1 MELYGGIALVTGASK
16 GIGREIALSLAQE
29 GAMVAINYRNDE
41 EGANKTLKRVNE
53 IGGNG
58 FIVKG
63 DVASYDSCVYMYN
76 ECIKKFGKLNIL
88 VNNAGIS
95 KVGLFMDMSMED
107 INSLIDTNLKGAIN
121 LTHAVLPH
129 MVSRREGSVINI
141 SSMWGN
147 VGASCEAIYS
157 STKGGV
163 NLFTKALGKE
173 MALSGIR
180 VNAIAPGVINTS
192 MNSFLSSEEKLALE
206 EEIPM
211 GKFGEGKD
219 IGDLVVFLAS
229 NKSKYITSQVI
240 TVDGGY
246 L

>member
-1 MELYGGIALVTGASK
+1 MELNGKVALVTGASK
-16 GIGREIALSLAQE
+16 GIGREIALCIAKE

-41 EGANKTLKRVNE
+41 EGATKTLELINE

-58 FIVKG
+58 FVVKG
-63 DVASYDSCVYMYN
+63 DVSSYDDCLSMYN
-76 ECIKKFGKLNIL
+76 NCINKFGKLNIL

-107 INSLIDTNLKGAIN
+107 IDSLIDINLKGAIN

-129 MVSRREGSVINI
+129 MVSRKEGSIINI

-192 MNSFLSSEEKLALE
+192 MNGFLSSEEKLALE

>member
-1 MELYGGIALVTGASK
+1 MDLNGKVALVTGASK
-16 GIGREIALSLAQE
+16 GIGREITLSLIKE

-41 EGANKTLKRVNE
+41 EGANKTLKLVNE

-63 DVASYDSCVYMYN
+63 DVASYDNCVSMYN
-76 ECIKKFGKLNIL
+76 KCIKKFGKLNIL
-88 VNNAGIS
+88 VNNAGVS

-129 MVSRREGSVINI
+129 MVSRREGSIINI